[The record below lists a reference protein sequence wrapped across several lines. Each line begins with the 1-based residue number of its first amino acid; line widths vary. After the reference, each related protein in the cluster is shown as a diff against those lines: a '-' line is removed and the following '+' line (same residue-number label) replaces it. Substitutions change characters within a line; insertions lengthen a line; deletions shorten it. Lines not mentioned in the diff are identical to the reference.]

1 MYVYIQIYIYA
12 YTYIYI
18 NTYIYVYIYIY
29 KFIHIY
35 IYVFIYIGN
44 IVVKSISG
52 VGGLQ
57 PVILLR
63 MEGSAAALQSVK
75 LEIMQR
81 IQRHFMQHVRIDW
94 DM

>member
-1 MYVYIQIYIYA
+1 MYIY
-12 YTYIYI
+12 
-18 NTYIYVYIYIY
+18 
-29 KFIHIY
+29 IHIY
-35 IYVFIYIGN
+35 IYTHIYIRTYKC
-44 IVVKSISG
+44 IHIYFYV
-52 VGGLQ
+52 LQ